1 MISPEDALTPPAPD
15 VNPLQQHF
23 DNDYLLKQA
32 VASGEITP
40 EQSNELG
47 GYDVQQM
54 LSPGNPLLGGIGN
67 LIGSTLYNAAQSSL
81 PANNLKDSFGNV
93 IYEDTPFIIGEDAN
107 TIYSQ
112 TPRASQLLREIPG
125 DVYRNVKG
133 GLGLISPELKQTYR
147 NIIQQR
153 APANIVENIDTAVS
167 SLNPYQQQRY
177 MNYALE
183 NPDRAIQAAQRD
195 QDFRTSIER
204 RDQKQKGGLSY
215 LLGM

>member
-1 MISPEDALTPPAPD
+1 
-15 VNPLQQHF
+15 V
-23 DNDYLLKQA
+23 
-32 VASGEITP
+32 
-40 EQSNELG
+40 
-47 GYDVQQM
+47 
-54 LSPGNPLLGGIGN
+54 
-67 LIGSTLYNAAQSSL
+67 
-81 PANNLKDSFGNV
+81 
-93 IYEDTPFIIGEDAN
+93 
-107 TIYSQ
+107 
-112 TPRASQLLREIPG
+112 IPG